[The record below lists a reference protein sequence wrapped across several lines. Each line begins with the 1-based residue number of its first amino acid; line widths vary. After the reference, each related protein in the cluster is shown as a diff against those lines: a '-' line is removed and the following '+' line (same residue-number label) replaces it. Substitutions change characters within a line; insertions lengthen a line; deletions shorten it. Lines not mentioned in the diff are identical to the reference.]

1 MFSVKKTLAAIVVI
15 LFYSSGLVLLSCAK
29 SDNKWLNTDTPLHDP
44 KHHWEEK
51 FERKGLTV
59 KPGSGFQKA
68 LGGEDATGG
77 IGLTRINDFLWNA
90 SLITLSFMPLNTVD
104 ALGGVLITDWYT
116 KPDDVET
123 RVKVAVYFLTPE
135 LRTDGIIVNVY
146 KEKYQNGIWVTAS
159 TDPAVADK
167 IHNQILESARESK
180 AEALAIAKSQ

>member
-1 MFSVKKTLAAIVVI
+1 MFSVKKAIATFVVI
-15 LFYSSGLVLLSCAK
+15 LLYSSGLILLSCAK
-29 SDNKWLNTDTPLHDP
+29 SDKKWFNTDTPQHDP
-44 KHHWEEK
+44 KHYWEEK

-68 LGGEDATGG
+68 LGGDAATGG

-90 SLITLSFMPLNTVD
+90 SLTTLSFMPLNTVD

-123 RVKVAVYFLTPE
+123 RVKVAVYFLTTE

-146 KEKYQNGIWVTAS
+146 KEKSQNGIWVAAS
-159 TDPAVADK
+159 SDPSVADK
-167 IHNQILESARESK
+167 IHNQILESARKSK
-180 AEALAIAKSQ
+180 AETLAIAKSQ